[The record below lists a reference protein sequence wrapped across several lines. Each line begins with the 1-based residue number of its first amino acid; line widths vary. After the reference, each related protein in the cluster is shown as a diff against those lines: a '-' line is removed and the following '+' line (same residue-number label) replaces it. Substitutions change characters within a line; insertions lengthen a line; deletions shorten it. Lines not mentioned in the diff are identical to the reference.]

1 MNGTLNKLKSME
13 IGRDLM
19 KIKDKETEA
28 MRVILAWLDE
38 CPMAFEMS
46 SMQGSLLHIKV
57 SREMTREEQ
66 YKEKEK

>member
-1 MNGTLNKLKSME
+1 ME
-13 IGRDLM
+13 TGKDLM

>member
-1 MNGTLNKLKSME
+1 M
-13 IGRDLM
+13 R
-19 KIKDKETEA
+19 IKDKETEA
-28 MRVILAWLDE
+28 MRVILAWLDK

-66 YKEKEK
+66 YKGEKR

>member
-1 MNGTLNKLKSME
+1 ME
-13 IGRDLM
+13 IGSNLM
-19 KIKDKETEA
+19 RIKDKETEA
-28 MRVILAWLDE
+28 MRVILAWLDK

-66 YKEKEK
+66 YKGEKR